1 MAVDMFLKIDDIKGE
16 AKDSKHKDQIEV
28 LAWNWGV
35 TQSGTAHIG
44 GGAGAGKVNV
54 HDVTVQKLV
63 DKASPNLIKYCCSG
77 KHLKQAILTTR
88 KAGGDSQVE
97 YVKVTMEDVII
108 TAVNVNGS
116 GDVLLSES
124 LTLNFGKVK
133 FEYSPQ
139 NSTTGATE
147 PSVPMGWDITANK
160 EM

>member
-16 AKDSKHKDQIEV
+16 SKDSKHKDQIEV

-44 GGAGAGKVNV
+44 GGAGAGKCNI

-63 DKASPNLIKYCCSG
+63 DKASPNLLKYCCSG
-77 KHLKQAILTTR
+77 KHLKQAVLVTR

-97 YVKVTMEDVII
+97 YVKVTMDDLII
-108 TAVNVNGS
+108 TAVSVSGS
-116 GDVLLSES
+116 GDALMHES
-124 LTLNFGKVK
+124 LTLNFGKIK

-139 NSTTGATE
+139 HPTSGAAE
-147 PSVPMGWDITANK
+147 PSIPMGWDITANK
-160 EM
+160 EI